1 MNIQYFLKSK
11 AKKIKIALILTSIS
25 AILMPVLCTILK
37 SQKVNADEQ
46 NEKFTVELPVI
57 MYHLILK
64 NPKNKNKFTIAQSTF
79 EEDLKYIKSNG
90 YTTVSIKNLIDF
102 TEGKENLPPKPILLT
117 FDDGAYNNYL
127 YAFPLAKKYKAKF
140 VFSPIAHE
148 TEKFSE
154 IDDENP
160 NYSHANW
167 DQIKEMSDSGLVE
180 IQNHTYNMHSRK
192 KPRIGC
198 TKKFGESDEAYE
210 KNLSQ
215 DIKKSQDLIEQ
226 HTGKRPCA
234 FFYPFG
240 ARGKNSEKIIKSLG
254 FKATFVCESK
264 VNKLTIDPNC
274 LYSMGRFLRTPNMS
288 SEKFFSQFEDKIK

>member
-154 IDDENP
+154 RTEEP
-160 NYSHANW
+160 T
-167 DQIKEMSDSGLVE
+167 QRM
-180 IQNHTYNMHSRK
+180 
-192 KPRIGC
+192 
-198 TKKFGESDEAYE
+198 YE
-210 KNLSQ
+210 HPYGQS
-215 DIKKSQDLIEQ
+215 
-226 HTGKRPCA
+226 
-234 FFYPFG
+234 
-240 ARGKNSEKIIKSLG
+240 
-254 FKATFVCESK
+254 
-264 VNKLTIDPNC
+264 
-274 LYSMGRFLRTPNMS
+274 
-288 SEKFFSQFEDKIK
+288 